1 MATSMVRRVCV
12 MAMAGGMMLLG
23 AVPMGWA
30 QGGAKGAL
38 GALEEGA
45 LERLEVVAVQPVIY
59 ADSAAASEIGGA
71 MSRVAMLEADS
82 ARAARMLRSAP
93 MLAPVMVGQ
102 EQAAD
107 GLGFAGQS
115 DAQDIETLRVGYT
128 LGMLPLMRATDNNRY
143 KVAVAQLANM
153 PRVQGLSEGVQKAV
167 DTFVFAAQRGEVDQA
182 AYMAMME
189 QAMLSIA
196 GSEDASVQRRHGYL
210 LVGLWS
216 GLAMLEAEGGVV
228 SARLIESGKTLVRL
242 LEQDAAHGG
251 SDLALAATLK
261 AMIEELGQQAPSADA
276 LAVQAARL
284 LKTRSD
290 V

>member
-1 MATSMVRRVCV
+1 MATNMVRKVCV

-23 AVPMGWA
+23 AAPMGWA
-30 QGGAKGAL
+30 QGGATGKL
-38 GALEEGA
+38 GALEDGA
-45 LERLEVVAVQPVIY
+45 LERLDVVAVQPVIY
-59 ADSAAASEIGGA
+59 ADSAAAGEIGGV
-71 MSRVAMLEADS
+71 MSRVATMGADS

-107 GLGFAGQS
+107 GFGFAGQS
-115 DAQDIETLRVGYT
+115 SEQDIETLRVGYT
-128 LGMLPLMRATDNNRY
+128 LGMLPLMQATDGNRY

-153 PRVQGLSEGVQKAV
+153 PRVQGLSEGAQKAV
-167 DTFVFAAQRGEVDQA
+167 DTFVFAAQRGDVDQA

-189 QAMLSIA
+189 QAMLGIA

-276 LAVQAARL
+276 LAVQAGRL